1 MSVSILCKLE
11 YSKVTIP
18 LCRVSTAQGMVIDFA
33 KTWQRSSFWAVDFES
48 EIQKIF
54 RQGFGVQKFS
64 ENWQNLGLD
73 VKF

>member
-1 MSVSILCKLE
+1 M
-11 YSKVTIP
+11 
-18 LCRVSTAQGMVIDFA
+18 STAQGMVIDFA

-48 EIQKIF
+48 EIQKFF